1 MIYLMRTKVVSYG
14 KHKGVVIV
22 KRIDMSMLSS
32 WPAILTLLIASLFL
46 SGCASTS
53 NGPLQSLTYPRDDN
67 VRQENLLVLIRGL
80 GADNTVFAKEGVIE
94 EIRELGLPFDVI
106 APNAHFGYYQ
116 TETIAQRL
124 KEDVIDPA
132 RRQGYKQIWLA
143 GFSMGGLGAL
153 IYLRSHPEDIDGV
166 LLTSPFLGWP
176 GIHKEIKKAGG
187 ISEWLPNDHDPK
199 DWERMIWSWISQQDF
214 NTQVPIWLGYGE
226 NDILTRSGPPLLAT
240 VLPESRVFS
249 VPGNHTI
256 ATLKTVFSQHLVT
269 LSNQNQSVPIVL
281 SSRVKA
287 PAAN

>member
-1 MIYLMRTKVVSYG
+1 MKKLDACLPKPWLTLVLL
-14 KHKGVVIV
+14 
-22 KRIDMSMLSS
+22 LSS
-32 WPAILTLLIASLFL
+32 LLL
-46 SGCASTS
+46 SGCAAT
-53 NGPLQSLTYPRDDN
+53 GTAPLQSLSYLRDESA
-67 VRQENLLVLIRGL
+67 RQPNLLVLLRGL
-80 GADNTVFAKEGVIE
+80 GADNTVFAEQGVID
-94 EIRELGLPFDVI
+94 EIRDRGLAFDVI
-106 APNAHFGYYQ
+106 APDAHLGYYQ
-116 TETIAQRL
+116 AETFAQRL
-124 KEDVIDPA
+124 KADVIEPA
-132 RRQGYKQIWLA
+132 RRQGYQQIWLA

-176 GIHKEIKKAGG
+176 GIHSEIKKAGG

-199 DWERMIWSWISQQDF
+199 DWERMIWSWISKQDF

-269 LSNQNQSVPIVL
+269 LANQSQSVPIVL
-281 SSRVKA
+281 SSRAKA